1 MQIAHDSVFPVLVGR
16 NKRTLGVWLRSPD
29 GHGRMRALTEG
40 ANEFVIRLGPANARR
55 MQTSGEH
62 PLSSTSRSRAEVA
75 RLLSIIGDTGAQRR
89 RISGKQV
96 RELKAALAKSLDRNG
111 RASKQVA
118 TELQRI
124 EKECRFAAAARAE
137 FQDLLGALGL
147 DSAFPIKLPATSEPP
162 WFRYTHP
169 LKHYRTHSQLPREA
183 DIVIIGAGLTG
194 ASAAYHL
201 REAAQDGLR
210 VVVLERG
217 FPACEA
223 SGRNAGNF
231 ELLPENSV
239 GTYDGLA
246 RERLNFLS
254 RCYRAIPR
262 EVLRIEAERQA
273 SLVFSFALRNRDRL
287 KQIIEQEHLACDFSP
302 KGWLYLAHT
311 EREEQAICD
320 ELALA
325 NRQDQQI
332 EVWSR
337 LKIRREFG
345 FDREFIGRFVPGDG
359 TYDPAKF
366 VYGVLQIAVNAGVQL
381 YTGISVRKVHD
392 VPDGRHVIDTKEGSL
407 LSKSIIVATNAFT
420 RELFPELKAIRP
432 AQSQISVTEF
442 APDRCR
448 GRAVTCEEGP
458 VYFNQPRGGAR
469 DGMAPLLLGGGKDRP
484 LRNPS
489 SRKRSPKTH
498 AGLLELR
505 DRYFPELHKRPF
517 STEWIGPIALT
528 PDQLPAMGF
537 LKQNIIVAA
546 GFNGYGGSYCVAAGQ
561 VAAETAISGTVPNWM
576 PDDVFSPQRLL
587 NDKPLFFAET
597 SNLWCYAASL
607 CVQLRA
613 LNLQLGEALENSSRL
628 SRPHSIAPPN
638 SESSG
643 GTGPT
648 QLTPLPALQS
658 LKPFRTF
665 SPEECAEILVFAR
678 ARAARKG
685 EMLCTENGSEDACF
699 VIVEGSV
706 QMTFD
711 APGGEKLLERLGPSG
726 IFGHIALI
734 DGGGRI
740 GTCIVHE
747 HTLLLEM
754 KHDDCYQLLASH
766 SPLAYKFL
774 AALTDGVIQS
784 LRGAERQLKRLNLRQ
799 QERNNANAL

>member
-1 MQIAHDSVFPVLVGR
+1 MYYSAP
-16 NKRTLGVWLRSPD
+16 RTR
-29 GHGRMRALTEG
+29 
-40 ANEFVIRLGPANARR
+40 RR
-55 MQTSGEH
+55 MQSPGEH
-62 PLSSTSRSRAEVA
+62 SLSSTSRSRDELA
-75 RLLSIIGDTGAQRR
+75 RLMSVFGDTGSQRR
-89 RISGKQV
+89 RIGCKLVQSM
-96 RELKAALAKSLDRNG
+96 KAALAKSLDRNG

-118 TELQRI
+118 AGLQRI
-124 EKECRFAAAARAE
+124 EKECRFTEAARAE
-137 FQDLLGALGL
+137 FQDLLGTLGL

-162 WFRYTHP
+162 WFRYAHP
-169 LKHYRTHSQLPREA
+169 LKHYRSQAQLPAEA

-194 ASAAYHL
+194 ASAAYNL
-201 REAAQDGLR
+201 CEAAKQGLR
-210 VVVLERG
+210 VVVLDRG

-254 RCYRAIPR
+254 RCYPAIPL
-262 EVLRIEAERQA
+262 EVLRVEAERQA

-287 KQIIEQEHLACDFSP
+287 KQIIEQENLDCDFSP

-345 FDREFIGRFVPGDG
+345 FERDFIGRFVPGDG
-359 TYDPAKF
+359 TYHPAKF

-381 YTGISVRKVHD
+381 YTDVSVRKVHD
-392 VPDGRHVIDTKEGSL
+392 ERDGRHVIDTEKGSL

-458 VYFNQPRGGAR
+458 VYFNQPREGAR

-489 SRKRSPKTH
+489 SRRRSPKTH
-498 AGLLELR
+498 AQLLELR

-528 PDQLPAMGF
+528 PDQLPAIGF

-561 VAAETAISGTVPNWM
+561 VAAEMAISGTVPNWM

-587 NDKPLFFAET
+587 NDTPLFFAET

-613 LNLQLGEALENSSRL
+613 LNRQLVEALENSSRG
-628 SRPHSIAPPN
+628 SRSHSVAPP
-638 SESSG
+638 SSKSSG
-643 GTGPT
+643 GTGAT
-648 QLTPLPALQS
+648 QLIPLPALQS
-658 LKPFRTF
+658 LKPFRGF
-665 SPEECAEILVFAR
+665 SPEECAEILAFAR
-678 ARAARKG
+678 ARTRQKG
-685 EMLCTENGSEDACF
+685 EMLCTENGSEGACF
-699 VIVEGSV
+699 VILEGSV
-706 QMTFD
+706 HMTCD
-711 APGGEKLLERLGPSG
+711 APGGEKQLARLGPSS
-726 IFGHIALI
+726 IIGHIALI

-740 GTCIVHE
+740 GNSVVQQD
-747 HTLLLEM
+747 TLLLEM
-754 KHDDCYQLLASH
+754 RHDDCYQLLARH

-784 LRGAERQLKRLNLRQ
+784 LRGAERQLKRLNVRHH
-799 QERNNANAL
+799 ERNNANAL